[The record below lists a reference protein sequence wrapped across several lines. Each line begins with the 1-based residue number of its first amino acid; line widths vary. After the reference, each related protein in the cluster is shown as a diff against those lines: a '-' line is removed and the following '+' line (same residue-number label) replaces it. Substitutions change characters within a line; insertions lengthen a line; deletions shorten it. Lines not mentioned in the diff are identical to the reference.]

1 MALDIINVITDD
13 VYFLQGARHLLN
25 EMPGKH
31 AVLYNDINIT
41 GLRNLVKCF
50 ATYDQKVILYI
61 HCIRKRRIVLRLVAA
76 FNLQVFVITHCK
88 VSDSNNHK
96 NPIIIPSFL
105 SQKEFLQKI
114 KSAKRSDYRKSTLR
128 SKRIFKGLSAGVS
141 VKELAETLNITQ
153 KAVYAIKNH
162 TIKKFGFK
170 STKMNGFLLCR
181 DLLEMNEIGLR
192 YKRIV
197 DGNFMSMNGRRS

>member
-1 MALDIINVITDD
+1 MNIINIITDD
-13 VYFLQGARHLLN
+13 VYFLQGARPLLN
-25 EMPGKH
+25 EAAENH
-31 AVLYNDINIT
+31 AVLYNDINAS
-41 GLRNLVKCF
+41 GLRAVVRSF

-61 HCIRKRRIVLRLVAA
+61 HCIRKRRVLLRLVAA
-76 FNLQVFVITHCK
+76 YNLQVFVITHCK
-88 VSDSNNHK
+88 VSDCNNDK
-96 NPIIIPSFL
+96 DPMIIPSFL
-105 SQKEFLQKI
+105 SKKEFLQKI
-114 KSAKRSDYRKSTLR
+114 KSAKRSVYRKSSQR
-128 SKRIFKGLSAGVS
+128 SKRIFKGLSAGAS
-141 VKELAETLNITQ
+141 VKDLAETLNITQ

-197 DGNFMSMNGRRS
+197 DGNFVSMNARRS